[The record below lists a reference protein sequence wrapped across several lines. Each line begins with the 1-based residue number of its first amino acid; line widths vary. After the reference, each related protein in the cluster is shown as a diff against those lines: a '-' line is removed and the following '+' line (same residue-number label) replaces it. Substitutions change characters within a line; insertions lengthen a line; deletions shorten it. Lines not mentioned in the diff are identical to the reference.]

1 MNLRDTIKRILNE
14 QLVNSAPNARRESK
28 LLEKLL
34 LSFKKSKSYDGI
46 CGIRFTLDFKEDRV
60 RGVHLQF
67 SSGWYMSYDDSEELK
82 KKLLYMERSRNDFE
96 RAAKKML
103 GLENLYVGSELE
115 NPKNCHGLS

>member
-14 QLVNSAPNARRESK
+14 QLGNSTPNARRESK

-34 LSFKKSKSYDGI
+34 KSKSYDGI
-46 CGIRFTLDFKEDRV
+46 CGIRFTIDFKEDRV